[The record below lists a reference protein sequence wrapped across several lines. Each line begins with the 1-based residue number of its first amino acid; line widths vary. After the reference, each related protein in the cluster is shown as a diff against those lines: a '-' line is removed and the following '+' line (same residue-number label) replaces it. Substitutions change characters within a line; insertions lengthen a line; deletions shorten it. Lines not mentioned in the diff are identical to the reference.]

1 MSEAPLDHISSRFAL
16 PVMRSVMTVP
26 VIVERFVEK
35 APSSGADVLC
45 LDLEDSVPPDE
56 KLAARPLAR
65 KAIETYVGQGPST
78 DNGASFQVY
87 SRVNGLWS
95 GLIEGDLEAI
105 VFRGLD
111 GVVISKTESADMIRE
126 IDSHLSRLETERG
139 IEPGSIA
146 IMPLIET
153 AKGVA
158 RCYEI
163 CEASPRLTGA
173 IFGAE
178 DYATD
183 MGVERTTEGSEIL
196 FARTQVAIACRAVG
210 IEAIDTPDPD
220 YTDADHLR
228 REMRL
233 AKSLGYRG
241 KLCIHPLQVQ
251 IANEIFR
258 PADSEI
264 AEARLIVEA
273 FERDGLA
280 KGRAAIPLGGKMVA
294 TPIYWRAKR
303 LLEAADKS
311 Q

>member
-1 MSEAPLDHISSRFAL
+1 
-16 PVMRSVMTVP
+16 MRSVMTVP

-35 APSSGADVLC
+35 APSSGADVIC
-45 LDLEDSVPPDE
+45 LDLEDSVPPAE

-65 KAIETYVGQGPST
+65 KAIETMSEIQGLRPSHQIYV
-78 DNGASFQVY
+78 
-87 SRVNGLWS
+87 RVNGSWS
-95 GLIEGDLEAI
+95 GLIEGDLEA
-105 VFRGLD
+105 VVRPGLQ
-111 GVVISKTESADMIRE
+111 GVVISKTESVEMIRE
-126 IDSHLSRLETERG
+126 IDALLER
-139 IEPGSIA
+139 IENQHSMPPGRVSV
-146 IMPLIET
+146 MPLLET

-158 RCYEI
+158 RAYAI

-183 MGVERTTEGSEIL
+183 MGVERTSEGAEIL
-196 FARTQVAIACRAVG
+196 FARTQIAIACRAAG

-220 YTDADHLR
+220 YTDEDHLR

-241 KLCIHPLQVQ
+241 KLVIHPFQVQ
-251 IANEIFR
+251 LANEIFR
-258 PADSEI
+258 PTEAEI
-264 AEARLIVEA
+264 ADARLIVEA

-280 KGRAAIPLGGKMVA
+280 QGRAAIPLGGKMVD

-303 LLEAADKS
+303 LLEAAEGS
-311 Q
+311 NR

>member
-1 MSEAPLDHISSRFAL
+1 MSEQPLDHISGRFAA

-26 VIVERFVEK
+26 VIVERFIEK
-35 APSSGADVLC
+35 APNAGADVIC
-45 LDLEDSVPPDE
+45 LDLEDSVPPAE
-56 KLAARPLAR
+56 KAAARPLAR
-65 KAIETYVGQGPST
+65 KAIERMPRTGY
-78 DNGASFQVY
+78 AMY
-87 SRVNGLWS
+87 ARVNGFWS
-95 GLIEGDLEAI
+95 GLLEDDLNEI
-105 VFRGLD
+105 VRPGLD
-111 GVVISKTESADMIRE
+111 GVVISKAESARVIEVLDG
-126 IDSHLSRLETERG
+126 HFARLEREHG
-139 IEPGSIA
+139 VEPGSVA

-183 MGVERTTEGSEIL
+183 MGIERTVDGAEIL
-196 FARTQVAIACRAVG
+196 WARTQIAIACRAAG

-220 YTDADHLR
+220 YTDADRLR
-228 REMRL
+228 CEMRL

-258 PADSEI
+258 PGEAEI
-264 AEARLIVEA
+264 TEARLIVEA

-280 KGRAAIPLGGKMVA
+280 QGRAAIPLGGKMVD

-303 LLEAADKS
+303 LLELAEKS
-311 Q
+311 N